1 MASRSLKKHA
11 QQLRIAVW
19 SVQALQSVISFEGYF
34 LTISFRTWVFENVE
48 EEYRG
53 YSQTTH
59 TE

>member
-11 QQLRIAVW
+11 QQLRMAVW
-19 SVQALQSVISFEGYF
+19 SVQALQSVISFQGYF
-34 LTISFRTWVFENVE
+34 LTISSRTWVFENVE

-53 YSQTTH
+53 YSQSTH